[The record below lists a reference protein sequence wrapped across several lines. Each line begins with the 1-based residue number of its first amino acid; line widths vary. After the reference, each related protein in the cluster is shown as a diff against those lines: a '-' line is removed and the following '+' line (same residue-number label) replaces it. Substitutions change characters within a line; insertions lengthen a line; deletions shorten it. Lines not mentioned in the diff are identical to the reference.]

1 MNRVEFFVVLI
12 RAIMIVKYFL
22 IINTLVLTKTSHD
35 YLNIAGIK
43 LLGFVEIAFNC
54 ESHPKVLFFKVD
66 PV

>member
-1 MNRVEFFVVLI
+1 
-12 RAIMIVKYFL
+12 MIVKYFL